1 MRWTSRA
8 RDIQGQCWHHG
19 RHHPKI
25 QAPDCTLPNVTCD
38 PMDPCRSVVPC
49 CSAAPILYLTY
60 FTSSHVEIPFRALVL
75 GPDDGRAALFHPSD
89 PLRLYPSLNSY
100 HDDPL
105 SQGLGTLV
113 ESAPLEGYSLLQDC
127 GDAPEASANTTY
139 PIVIVAASFI
149 DNHPSQPRP
158 ATSKRGAHYN
168 HPQPASITA
177 SFMGQFKPGLT
188 AHTFIPGASTYH
200 DHLSLYPDVV
210 SP

>member
-1 MRWTSRA
+1 MGS
-8 RDIQGQCWHHG
+8 GHSGSQCWHHG

-113 ESAPLEGYSLLQDC
+113 ESGATVFSRTVGTHPRHLPIPHTPSSSLPQASLTTTPPNLVLLPAREGH
-127 GDAPEASANTTY
+127 TTTT
-139 PIVIVAASFI
+139 P
-149 DNHPSQPRP
+149 NRP
-158 ATSKRGAHYN
+158 A
-168 HPQPASITA
+168 
-177 SFMGQFKPGLT
+177 
-188 AHTFIPGASTYH
+188 
-200 DHLSLYPDVV
+200 
-210 SP
+210 